1 MSRFSQFYTQ
11 KRSLFEV
18 FQPSIVTSKG
28 GHTVADGWFKPTLYE
43 RPKTA
48 KEREKEREQAEDEAD
63 CSDNTVKR
71 AYKKQQAHVEKLYWH
86 EGDAGTSSY
95 RECVCVYGETRHYK
109 KPKRVRYYSAKR
121 TAKSKEIW
129 ARLTRPKSA
138 AVIRTRD

>member
-1 MSRFSQFYTQ
+1 MT
-11 KRSLFEV
+11 
-18 FQPSIVTSKG
+18 
-28 GHTVADGWFKPTLYE
+28 FKPTLYE

-48 KEREKEREQAEDEAD
+48 KEREREREKAEDEAD
-63 CSDNTVKR
+63 CSDNTVQR

-86 EGDAGTSSY
+86 EGDPGHASG

-109 KPKRVRYYSAKR
+109 QPKRIRYFSARR

-138 AVIRTRD
+138 AVIRKRD